1 MNSKFIGIPK
11 IVCLNYNDDIDKMFF
26 MKNQFD
32 KNGLEYFRYEKKYT
46 VSDYEFWK
54 ELILDKKLKSSVYDL
69 CETINLLDSI
79 IEWYDSTDDE
89 YCIFM
94 SDIVSFDPSNYWFF
108 NWEKIFDLLPYNW
121 DCINLYYSSLNMI
134 KMHLHPWRREV
145 GFGTLDRRTNP
156 TYCFMI
162 SRYFAKRLKHY
173 HYVNGKYR
181 LHYESPNT
189 SIYPNDYGTLNDFL
203 FDCGITYNLPILSLN
218 RSFLKNSK
226 DIIDTIDSLCAEAI
240 EYWWRANSKSSSE
253 FYFFNYNKNHEWKQ
267 EVLFDYKAEIP
278 YIFRNSREQVSIWI

>member
-1 MNSKFIGIPK
+1 
-11 IVCLNYNDDIDKMFF
+11 
-26 MKNQFD
+26 
-32 KNGLEYFRYEKKYT
+32 
-46 VSDYEFWK
+46 
-54 ELILDKKLKSSVYDL
+54 
-69 CETINLLDSI
+69 
-79 IEWYDSTDDE
+79 
-89 YCIFM
+89 
-94 SDIVSFDPSNYWFF
+94 
-108 NWEKIFDLLPYNW
+108 
-121 DCINLYYSSLNMI
+121 
-134 KMHLHPWRREV
+134 MHLHPWRREV

-226 DIIDTIDSLCAEAI
+226 DIIDTIDSLCAESI